1 MEWSE
6 EYVWAYVEGELS
18 AEEKSFVEAELLR
31 DPQRA
36 VEFQAMRDA
45 MALLRGEAQAIA
57 QHPPIEMP
65 EELAA
70 MFQGEVVPLKWHRP
84 SFARGLRAAASED
97 RGAWFRADMAEGS
110 AEIDVRV
117 EGNTGGSP
125 VLWITWTADFQ
136 PLEGW
141 TLALKPDNEAGTKT
155 FALPPLQRG
164 EWSATRQDLGFDPQ
178 DVPFEIAW
186 VQR

>member
-36 VEFQAMRDA
+36 SELQTMRDA
-45 MALLRGEAQAIA
+45 MALLRGEARAIA
-57 QHPPIEMP
+57 QHPPLEMP
-65 EELAA
+65 EGLADL
-70 MFQGEVVPLKWHRP
+70 FQDEVIELKWHRP
-84 SFARGLRAAASED
+84 AFARGMLAAASED
-97 RGAWFRADMAEGS
+97 RGAWFKAELAQGS

-117 EGNTGGSP
+117 EHNAGDAP
-125 VLWITWTADFQ
+125 VLWISWTASFQ
-136 PLEGW
+136 PEEGW
-141 TLALKPDNEAGTKT
+141 TLALKPDNNLSTKT
-155 FALPPLQRG
+155 FSLPPLQRG
-164 EWSATRQDLGFDPQ
+164 EWSATRKDLGFDPH

-186 VQR
+186 VER